1 MSEGSRPFATI
12 VCREYIVRQMV
23 ADIVRAVFRYIHII
37 GMASVVGGLLVQIG
51 KENRRVGSLEFHGL
65 IGQLITGIILVGITI
80 NNVDHIKVTVKLV
93 ILILLFVLFIV
104 QRRAG
109 KLSKR
114 AYMIDLLLALA
125 ITGVAVFWRVYG
137 A

>member
-1 MSEGSRPFATI
+1 
-12 VCREYIVRQMV
+12 
-23 ADIVRAVFRYIHII
+23 
-37 GMASVVGGLLVQIG
+37 MASVVGGLLVQIG

>member
-1 MSEGSRPFATI
+1 MGSLWSRFAT
-12 VCREYIVRQMV
+12 VACREYIIRQMV
-23 ADIVRAVFRYIHII
+23 TDIIRVMFRYIHII

-51 KENRRVGSLEFHGL
+51 KKNRRVGSLEFHGL

-104 QRRAG
+104 QRRSG
-109 KLSKR
+109 KLPKR
-114 AYMIDLLLALA
+114 AYTIDLLLALA
-125 ITGVAVFWRVYG
+125 VTGIAVFWRVYG